1 MDRAICDNVK
11 GHYTIYC
18 KKGTDKILGA
28 TLVGGPAGDLIV
40 QVTSSMFNDIGL
52 SKMGA
57 CVHPYPSYAEA
68 FKAMADAYNRTKLKP
83 AVRGI
88 IRGLLSWKN

>member
-1 MDRAICDNVK
+1 M
-11 GHYTIYC
+11 
-18 KKGTDKILGA
+18 
-28 TLVGGPAGDLIV
+28 GGPAGDLIV
-40 QVTSSMFNDIGL
+40 QVTSSMVNKIGL
-52 SKMGA
+52 SAMGS